1 MKEKQALLIFQKNAD
16 LGKVKTRLAATM
28 GQEKALEVYKKLVGH
43 CYQQLASLRH
53 VDIFIFFTERIEEVP
68 KDISHLNVNQMLQ
81 TAGDLGQRMLSA
93 FEEVQNCGYHQMA
106 IIGTD
111 CPEISVE
118 IIESTFSAL
127 SKNDVVFGPAL
138 DGGYYLLGLKKVN
151 PLLFN
156 QMTWSTSTVLQDSL
170 ERCQKAK
177 LRTQLL
183 PELRDVDTEADWL
196 YFAPLFDPK
205 NE

>member
-1 MKEKQALLIFQKNAD
+1 MKEKKALLIFQKNAE

-28 GQEKALEVYKKLVGH
+28 GQEKALEVYTTLVRH
-43 CYQQLASLRH
+43 CYQHLASLKH

-68 KDISHLNVNQMLQ
+68 KEISHLHVNLMLQ
-81 TAGDLGQRMLSA
+81 TAGDLGQRMFNA
-93 FEEVQNCGYHQMA
+93 FEKVHNFGYHQMA

-118 IIESTFSAL
+118 IIESAFRAL
-127 SKNDVVFGPAL
+127 SNNDVVFGPAL
-138 DGGYYLLGLKKVN
+138 DGGYYLLGLKTVN

-156 QMTWSTSTVLQDSL
+156 QMTWSTSTVLQHSL
-170 ERCQKAK
+170 ERCQKAGLK
-177 LRTQLL
+177 TQLL
-183 PELRDVDTEADWL
+183 TGLRDVDTEADWL
-196 YFAPLFDPK
+196 YFAPLFASK